1 MVSAWVHDLEPV
13 NECYPHTGERVDLKF
28 LEKLGIRH
36 FYVDANNVHLD
47 REFQEICRQNSW
59 KQRDLIVIT
68 PNIPNAD
75 SKLKS
80 FFEEHMHPDE
90 EVRAVLDGSGFFD
103 VRVPNSDD
111 RWIRILVEKGDCIS
125 LPGGIYH
132 RFTLD
137 VHGYLKCIRLHRLEV
152 KYELVPR
159 KSLEEKRHTVK
170 EASAVRESYV
180 QHYIKPAASAV

>member
-125 LPGGIYH
+125 LSGFECVAW
-132 RFTLD
+132 RDLS
-137 VHGYLKCIRLHRLEV
+137 
-152 KYELVPR
+152 
-159 KSLEEKRHTVK
+159 SLYTRCTWLPKVYK
-170 EASAVRESYV
+170 ASQIGSQV
-180 QHYIKPAASAV
+180 